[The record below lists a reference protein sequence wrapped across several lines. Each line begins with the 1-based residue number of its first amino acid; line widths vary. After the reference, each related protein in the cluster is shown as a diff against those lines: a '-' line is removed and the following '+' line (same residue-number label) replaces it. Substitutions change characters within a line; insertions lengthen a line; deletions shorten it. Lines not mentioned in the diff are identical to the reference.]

1 MNISDI
7 GRNIALL
14 RKNAGFT
21 QEELAEK
28 LGVTAQAVS
37 KWENGH
43 NLPDIENLM
52 LIAELLNT
60 SYSALLSGKTGTG
73 ISKADGIRDRLFH
86 EDNMFTRM
94 RAFALSEKLPC
105 TYKALQYMRERHAG
119 QFRKQ
124 GKFTTEQVQYINHPL
139 MMACQAH
146 ALGIKDDDLLAA
158 ILLHDVVE
166 DTGVE
171 VQDLPFDQEVQ
182 EIVGLVSFSIPEGM
196 TKEQAKERYYEKIRQ
211 NGKACVVKVID
222 RCSNVSTM
230 AGSFGKEQMA
240 RYIAETEEYIFP
252 LLDVLKNEYSEYSD
266 IAFLIKYQI
275 RSILETIKCL
285 SVDDR

>member
-1 MNISDI
+1 MNISEI
-7 GRNIALL
+7 GRNIAFL
-14 RKNAGFT
+14 RKNIGFT

-52 LIAELLNT
+52 YIAELLNLP
-60 SYSALLSGKTGTG
+60 YSALLSGNTGKE
-73 ISKADGIRDRLFH
+73 ISKTYNIRGRLFH

-94 RAFALSEKLPC
+94 RTFALSEKLTG
-105 TYKALQYMRERHAG
+105 TYKALQYMRKQHIG

-124 GKFTTEQVQYINHPL
+124 GKYTTEQVQYINHPL

-146 ALGIKDDDLLAA
+146 ALGIRDDNLLAA

-166 DTGVE
+166 DTGVD
-171 VQDLPFDQEVQ
+171 VQDLPFAQEVQ
-182 EIVGLVSFSIPEGM
+182 ELVGLVSFSIPEGM
-196 TKEQAKERYYEKIRQ
+196 TKEQAKELYYEKIKE
-211 NGKACVVKVID
+211 NGKACVVKTID
-222 RCSNVSTM
+222 RCNNISTM
-230 AGSFGKEQMA
+230 AGSFSKEQIA

-266 IAFLIKYQI
+266 MAFLIKYQM

-285 SVDDR
+285 SIDDR